1 MTPTLHL
8 HDWHSLHL
16 DARQLG
22 MLEAM
27 GIAYAWPHERPA
39 ATASAVPLTSNVIA
53 LTTAKASVSSHNP
66 PDAADASDALAD
78 DKTSKIRASHTT
90 NTSTAQVF
98 DLKKKATSP
107 PSSPPTAP
115 IAPFRPSA
123 RATPPRPA
131 ANMPTLGSGLGPRP
145 QPEAWNWD
153 ELTQGVEA
161 CQACGLCQHRRQAV
175 LGMGPRH
182 AKWMIVGEGPGEQE
196 DLQGLPFVGPA
207 GQLLDAMLAAMGL
220 SRETDV
226 YITNAVKCRP
236 PRNRNPDTS
245 EWQQC
250 QPYLMRQIELVQPAL
265 IVALGRYA
273 AHTLLDHVLPQA
285 AHAPLGRLR
294 GQVHESAGRPVVV
307 SYHPAYLLR
316 SPAEKGKVW
325 QDLCLAMSQLHHN
338 PLHTAKPP
346 IP

>member
-1 MTPTLHL
+1 MIMSPTSPP

-27 GIAYAWPHERPA
+27 GIAYAWPKTPPA
-39 ATASAVPLTSNVIA
+39 ATVPAMPLTSNVIA
-53 LTTAKASVSSHNP
+53 LPAANASSHPRNLP
-66 PDAADASDALAD
+66 DASDATVQH
-78 DKTSKIRASHTT
+78 KTSKIIADYA
-90 NTSTAQVF
+90 NNKSTAQVF
-98 DLKKKATSP
+98 DLKKMVASP
-107 PSSPPTAP
+107 PPSAPSAPFISSPRT
-115 IAPFRPSA
+115 
-123 RATPPRPA
+123 THPRPA

-145 QPEAWNWD
+145 QPESWGWD
-153 ELTQGVEA
+153 ELTQGVVA

-175 LGMGPRH
+175 LGMGPRQ

-196 DLQGLPFVGPA
+196 DRQGLPFVGPA

-226 YITNAVKCRP
+226 YVTNAVKCRP
-236 PRNRNPDTS
+236 PSNRNPDTS

-338 PLHTAKPP
+338 PLQTAKHP